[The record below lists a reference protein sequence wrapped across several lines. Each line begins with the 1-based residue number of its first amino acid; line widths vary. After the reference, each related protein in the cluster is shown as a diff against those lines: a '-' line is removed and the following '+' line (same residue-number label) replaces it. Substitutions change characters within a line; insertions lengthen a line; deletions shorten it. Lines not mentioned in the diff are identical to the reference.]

1 MMRECSTSGSQNWHW
16 LNRFSY
22 HRCRIQELGVALTHF
37 STALAE
43 LRDEVV
49 AAQGTDS
56 GV

>member
-1 MMRECSTSGSQNWHW
+1 MHGIYIN
-16 LNRFSY
+16 
-22 HRCRIQELGVALTHF
+22 RCRIQELGVALTHF
-37 STALAE
+37 SKALAE